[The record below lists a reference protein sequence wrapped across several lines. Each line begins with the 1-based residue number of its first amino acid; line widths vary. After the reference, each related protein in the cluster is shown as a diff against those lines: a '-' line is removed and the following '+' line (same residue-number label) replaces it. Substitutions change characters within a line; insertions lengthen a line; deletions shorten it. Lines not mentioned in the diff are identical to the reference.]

1 MRISEIH
8 VYQKDL
14 AVVDG
19 PYTMSTMTLHS
30 IDTTIIKMVSDT
42 GLIGWGEVA
51 PIGPLYQPQHA
62 LGARAAIAEMA
73 PALIGQSCLT
83 PLLLRRHDL
92 SPFQREMGSLRKR
105 GRLLAGSEMA
115 RELSLLFERRR

>member
-8 VYQKDL
+8 VYHKDL
-14 AVVDG
+14 PVVGG

-30 IDTTIIKMVSDT
+30 IDTTILKLVTDS
-42 GLIGWGEVA
+42 GLVGWGEIA

-73 PALIGQSCLT
+73 PALIGQSCAA
-83 PLLLRRHDL
+83 PLLLRRHLD
-92 SPFQREMGSLRKR
+92 G
-105 GRLLAGSEMA
+105 LLNGHNYAKSGIEIAVMDI
-115 RELSLLFERRR
+115 LG